1 MDSIDR
7 VLADFQQNA
16 LYIGPNKEL
25 YDEVNMA
32 LGSGYTLTHDKAI
45 PGSWPEDLEL
55 VLIEGLASA
64 EEVIIQLSELLPL
77 AQGTPIFVLIDQRDS
92 DFMLQAMRLGVRG
105 FIEVPDDFPKI
116 LSLIQMEE
124 RHRMGKQGRMSVFYS
139 LKGGVGCTVLAVN
152 VAHHLALKTQERTV
166 LVDLNMPL
174 GDTSLYMDL
183 DESRIYSV
191 TDFVYNI
198 DRFDDKLIY
207 ESLTQH
213 RTGIYFLGLPA
224 KMDDLDAI
232 TGQTIKSLFDRLK
245 MSFDHIVVDC
255 ASDLSS
261 VSLGCLDESDA
272 VLLVT
277 EQSLS
282 SLRAVQAIYDLSQR
296 LGYPASKLRM
306 VINRYTEA
314 AEELT
319 GDLIDGLD
327 LPVAAKIHNEYAAF
341 LTSLNEGELLNEI
354 AAGSRADKEMESIA
368 NMLFHDLAVAPV
380 AIQQKNQGILKNL
393 LSKLGGK

>member
-1 MDSIDR
+1 
-7 VLADFQQNA
+7 
-16 LYIGPNKEL
+16 
-25 YDEVNMA
+25 
-32 LGSGYTLTHDKAI
+32 
-45 PGSWPEDLEL
+45 
-55 VLIEGLASA
+55 
-64 EEVIIQLSELLPL
+64 
-77 AQGTPIFVLIDQRDS
+77 
-92 DFMLQAMRLGVRG
+92 
-105 FIEVPDDFPKI
+105 
-116 LSLIQMEE
+116 MEE